1 MTGYSFT
8 YKAIKYA
15 YYSSELINILTE
27 GGMMAVLAPLLEQL
41 KLFGV
46 TGPTALV
53 RLYYLGCDHTL
64 GVKTDR
70 SPRYREYLPHCS
82 GVLLPHCPSEV
93 LQYVK
98 VPCSVLGMTAAVV
111 TASGSS
117 FCHRGTYPRHSGSTV
132 RTCPHRTTTSSGAT
146 GTCRS

>member
-64 GVKTDR
+64 RVKTDR
-70 SPRYREYLPHCS
+70 SPRHREYLPHCS
-82 GVLLPHCPSEV
+82 GVLLPDCPLEV

-98 VPCSVLGMTAAVV
+98 VEEYLAVLSGWLQLSCRHRLPSSSCS
-111 TASGSS
+111 
-117 FCHRGTYPRHSGSTV
+117 
-132 RTCPHRTTTSSGAT
+132 
-146 GTCRS
+146 